1 MATAHQPNK
10 SKNIEAIY
18 PLSPMQEGMLFHT
31 LYEPESGVYFEQLS
45 FTLHGNLDISAFEQA
60 WAKVVERHPVLR
72 TLFVWE
78 NRTQPL
84 QVVLKQ
90 VNLPWTYLDW
100 CSLSSLEQEQQLEVF
115 LESDRNKGFALN
127 KAPLIR
133 CTLIKLAKG
142 TYKFIESSHHILT
155 DGWCLPIIYKEVFAF
170 YEALKIGKDLYL
182 PPTRPYSDYIA
193 WLQQQ
198 DKNLAIAHW
207 QKDLS
212 GFLASTSLLKGQI
225 LPPNSQQKKTYQE
238 LSLHLSATATATLKS
253 LAQKH
258 RITVSTFITGAWS
271 LLLSRYSGEKDIMF
285 GATVSGRPPSL
296 LGVESM
302 VGLFINTLPVRVQVD
317 SESELLPWLLQL
329 QEQQV
334 EREQYSYISLPQM
347 QRLSE
352 VPPGTSLF
360 ESIVVLK
367 NYSEGDKLF
376 SPPDDLQ
383 IADMGGIERTNYPL
397 TLEVMLGEELSARI
411 TYECDANGGLCQRF
425 NADMIARMGDH
436 FLTLL
441 SGMIDNP
448 RVRLYELPLLT
459 ADQRQQL
466 LVEWNDTAKEYPQD
480 KCIHQLFEAVVEQ
493 YPDAVAVVF
502 EEEQLTYRELNAW
515 ANQLAHYLQT
525 LGVKSDVMVGIYVE
539 RSLEMVVGLLGILK
553 AGGAYLPLDPSYPID
568 RLQYMVEDSAVSV
581 LLTQERLVQ
590 SLPLHQAHIVCLDAS
605 LETAC
610 QNKANP
616 VSGVTTDNLAY
627 IIYTSGSTGK
637 PKGVMNIHK
646 GICNRLLWMQDT
658 YQLTSAD
665 RVLQKTPFSFDVSVW
680 EFFWPLLTGAR
691 LVIAQPDGHR
701 DSDYL
706 VKAIAQQQITTLHF
720 VPSMLQIFLEAP
732 GIESCTCLKRV
743 ICSGEALPKELQE
756 RFFNRLQCELHNLY
770 GPTEAAI
777 DVTFWQ
783 CKPDSNLK
791 TVPIGRPIA
800 NTQIYILDRDLQ
812 PVPVGVVGELYI
824 GGVGL
829 AKGYLNRSDLTAEK
843 FIPNPFSQ
851 GRGTGKQREVRAE
864 ASSDRNFGGSR
875 GAKEKLQ
882 QSFPSASSDRL
893 YKSGDLACY
902 LPDGSIEY
910 RGRIDYQVKIRGFRI
925 ELGEIEAVLSQHPE
939 IREAVVVVRED
950 QPGEKLLVAY
960 IVLNYEKL
968 TIYQLRDF
976 LKEKLPSQ
984 MIPATFV
991 FLSNLPITSNGK
1003 VNRKALPAPGKYTLL
1018 EEDFVAP
1025 RTPIEEVLSAIWTQ
1039 VLDLEQVGIYDNF
1052 FVLGGDSIRAIQIV
1066 YEANKYKLPIQGKN
1080 VFENQTIYSLAQYI
1094 NSCQQES
1101 NNAAIPLHLL
1111 EFTEE
1116 ISDLLPS
1123 DAEFAYPLAKIQELI
1138 LHHYSSDHQKMG
1150 VYHFQQSFDIYDEHL
1165 SLDAFRKVLKL
1176 IVKKHP
1182 TFRTLFIIQNG
1193 KPLLQVVKKNLTFSI
1208 NEQNISNLSLDE
1220 QENYI
1225 DEIVTQD
1232 RQNLFEVENQHE
1244 PLFRF
1249 VIFRKADNKFEFFM
1263 SIHHAIIDGWSNV
1276 EFIKELFDLY
1286 SELKKEKELTIV
1298 PAANVYQ
1305 EFVAL
1310 EKEIINSPDASDFWQ
1325 LHFNNYIYK
1334 PLQPLSTSLEQINTV
1349 VVEYEFDSKIIT
1361 DARKLYRKL
1370 RISPKALFLSI
1381 YFDIIA
1387 TVIPENK
1394 VCVGIVSNGRTERLS
1409 DPFKAL
1415 GLFWNIVPL
1424 CQEVIED
1431 KCVQIKNVQQSLID
1445 IESHIRYPL
1454 LQILSD
1460 QQKAELF
1467 FATFNFVHF
1476 HNAKNIFEHPGLKVI
1491 SKRVHDKFHFPL
1503 NYAVS
1508 MDSSTGN
1515 VSIYVEYDQMYF
1527 NYQQIRSMLQS
1538 YVELFK
1544 CRAISF

>member
-1 MATAHQPNK
+1 MSTAHQPNK

-45 FTLHGNLDISAFEQA
+45 FTLHGNLDVSVFEQA

-100 CSLSSLEQEQQLEVF
+100 CSLSPLEQEQQLEVF
-115 LESDRNKGFALN
+115 LESDRNKGFTLD

-133 CTLIKLAKG
+133 CTLIKLAEG
-142 TYKFIESSHHILT
+142 TYKFIDSSHHILT
-155 DGWCLPIIYKEVFAF
+155 DGWCLPIIYKDVFAF

-198 DKNLAIAHW
+198 DKNQAIAYW

-212 GFLASTSLLKGQI
+212 GFLAPTPLLKDQI
-225 LPPNSQQKKTYQE
+225 LPSNSQQKKTYQE
-238 LSLHLSATATATLKS
+238 VPLHLSARTTATLKA

-258 RITVSTFITGAWS
+258 HLTVSNFVTGAWA

-285 GATVSGRPPSL
+285 GATVSGRPPTLS
-296 LGVESM
+296 GVESM
-302 VGLFINTLPVRVQVD
+302 VGLFINTLPVRVQLD

-334 EREQYSYISLPQM
+334 DREQYSYISLSQM

-360 ESIVVLK
+360 ESIVVFE
-367 NYSEGDKLF
+367 NYPLGDRSIY
-376 SPPDDLQ
+376 SPPAPPDGLQ
-383 IADMGGIERTNYPL
+383 ITQMQGIARTNYPL
-397 TLEVMLGEELSARI
+397 ILQVMVGEELSARI
-411 TYECDANGGLCQRF
+411 ICDCF
-425 NADMIARMGDH
+425 DADMIVRMGGH
-436 FLTLL
+436 LLTLL
-441 SGMIDNP
+441 EKMVVNP
-448 RVRLYELPLLT
+448 RVRLCELPLLT
-459 ADQRQQL
+459 EAQRQQL
-466 LVEWNDTAKEYPQD
+466 LVEWNDTTREYPQD

-493 YPDAVAVVF
+493 YPDTVAVVF
-502 EEEQLTYRELNAW
+502 EEQQLTYRELNAL
-515 ANQLAHYLQT
+515 ANKLAHYLQT
-525 LGVKSDVMVGIYVE
+525 LGVKPEVMVGICVE

-553 AGGAYLPLDPSYPID
+553 AGGAYLPLDPTYPLD
-568 RLQYMVEDSAVSV
+568 RLQYMIEDSAVSV
-581 LLTQERLVQ
+581 LLTQEPLVQ
-590 SLPLHQAHIVCLDAS
+590 SLPLHQAHVVCLDAI
-605 LETAC
+605 LETIADR
-610 QNKANP
+610 NEANP

-637 PKGVMNIHK
+637 PKGVMNTHR
-646 GICNRLLWMQDT
+646 GICNRLLWMQDA
-658 YQLTSAD
+658 YQLTPVD

-680 EFFWPLLTGAR
+680 EFFWPLLTGAS

-732 GIESCTCLKRV
+732 GLESCTCLQRV

-756 RFFNRLQCELHNLY
+756 RFFERLQCELHNLY

-783 CKPDSNLK
+783 CKPDTNLK

-800 NTQIYILDRDLQ
+800 NTQIYILDRNLQ
-812 PVPVGVVGELYI
+812 PVPVGVVGELHI

-829 AKGYLNRSDLTAEK
+829 ARGYLNRPDLTAQK
-843 FIPNPFSQ
+843 FIPNPYS
-851 GRGTGKQREVRAE
+851 KQLDA
-864 ASSDRNFGGSR
+864 
-875 GAKEKLQ
+875 
-882 QSFPSASSDRL
+882 RL
-893 YKSGDLACY
+893 YKTGDLASY
-902 LPDGSIEY
+902 LSDGSIEY

-939 IREAVVVVRED
+939 VRETVVVVRED
-950 QPGEKLLVAY
+950 QPSEKLLVAY
-960 IVLNYEKL
+960 IVPNCEKL

-976 LKEKLPSQ
+976 LKEKLPNY
-984 MIPATFV
+984 MIPAIFV
-991 FLSNLPITSNGK
+991 LLNTLPITSNGK
-1003 VNRKALPAPGKYTLL
+1003 VNRKALPAPDRYSLL

-1025 RTPIEEVLSAIWTQ
+1025 RTPIEEVLAAIWTQ
-1039 VLDLEQVGIYDNF
+1039 VLDMERVGIYDNF
-1052 FVLGGDSIRAIQIV
+1052 FAIGGDSIRAIQIV
-1066 YEANKYKLPIQGKN
+1066 YEANKYNLPIKGKN

-1094 NSCQQES
+1094 NSCQQEG
-1101 NNAAIPLHLL
+1101 NNAAIPLQLL
-1111 EFTEE
+1111 EFTED

-1123 DAEFAYPLAKIQELI
+1123 DTESAYPLAKIQEFI
-1138 LHHYSSDHQKMG
+1138 LHHYSSDRQKMG
-1150 VYHFQQSFDIYDEHL
+1150 VYHFQQSYDIYDDNL
-1165 SLDAFRKVLKL
+1165 SLDAFKKALEIL
-1176 IVKKHP
+1176 VKKHP
-1182 TFRTLFIIQNG
+1182 VLRTIFITQNG
-1193 KPLLQVVKKNLTFSI
+1193 KPVFQVVKANLIFSI
-1208 NEQNISNLSLDE
+1208 NEQEISNIELDE
-1220 QENYI
+1220 QESYI
-1225 DEIVTQD
+1225 DEIVKHD
-1232 RQNLFEVENQHE
+1232 RQNLFNIQNHNE

-1249 VIFRKADNKFEFFM
+1249 VIFRKAKNIFEFFM

-1276 EFIKELFDLY
+1276 EFFKELFDLY
-1286 SELKKEKELTIV
+1286 SEIKKGEEIKIA

-1310 EKEIINSPDASDFWQ
+1310 EKEIINSLDASNFWK
-1325 LHFNNYIYK
+1325 LHLNNCIYK
-1334 PLQPLSTSLEQINTV
+1334 PLQPLSTSLEQV
-1349 VVEYEFDSKIIT
+1349 EYVVEEYKFDSNIIA
-1361 DARKLYRKL
+1361 DSREFCRKL
-1370 RISPKALFLSI
+1370 RISPKALFLSV
-1381 YFDIIA
+1381 YLDIIS
-1387 TVIPENK
+1387 TVIKENT

-1409 DPFKAL
+1409 DPFRAL

-1424 CQEVIED
+1424 CQQVIED
-1431 KCVQIKNVQQSLID
+1431 KGVQIKNVQQSLID
-1445 IESHIRYPL
+1445 IESYIRYPL
-1454 LQILSD
+1454 LQIFSD

-1476 HNAKNIFEHPGLKVI
+1476 HNAKNIFDHHGLKVS
-1491 SKRVHDKFHFPL
+1491 SKRSHDKFHFPL

-1508 MDSSTGN
+1508 IEPLTGN
-1515 VSIYVEYDQMYF
+1515 MIIYVEYDQMYF
-1527 NYQQIRSMLQS
+1527 TCQQIRSMLQN
-1538 YVELFK
+1538 YVEMFK
-1544 CRAISF
+1544 HMVLR